1 MVSQIFRLLM
11 IIAALCLLPGLTAA
25 NEPLRILALG
35 DSLTAGFGLKPS
47 DGFTVQLQRSLAAR
61 GISAV
66 VLNAGVSGDTTAG
79 GLSRLPQA
87 LEQFQ
92 PDILIIEL
100 GGNDGLRGLGND
112 QTRDHL
118 DQMITLAR
126 AAHSRPLLLGMM
138 LPPNFGKAFTEKF
151 LQIYRDLAEQRRV
164 PLVPFFLEGVA
175 DRPDWMQGDGIHPNA
190 AGQPLMLEH
199 VWTQLQPLLDEEM
212 AGGMG
217 SAHSPTILK

>member
-1 MVSQIFRLLM
+1 MFVISNVP
-11 IIAALCLLPGLTAA
+11 AA
-25 NEPLRILALG
+25 EPVILVLG
-35 DSLTAGFGLKPS
+35 DSLSAAYGIERSRGWVALLQDRLQKAGYPH
-47 DGFTVQLQRSLAAR
+47 R
-61 GISAV
+61 V
-66 VLNAGVSGDTTAG
+66 VNASISGDTSAG

-199 VWTQLQPLLDEEM
+199 VWAQLQPLLDEEM

-217 SAHSPTILK
+217 ALTPPRF

>member
-1 MVSQIFRLLM
+1 MSNVP
-11 IIAALCLLPGLTAA
+11 AA
-25 NEPLRILALG
+25 EPVILVLG
-35 DSLTAGFGLKPS
+35 DSLSAAYGIERSRGWVALLQHRLQQAGYPH
-47 DGFTVQLQRSLAAR
+47 R
-61 GISAV
+61 V
-66 VLNAGVSGDTTAG
+66 VNASISGDTTAG
-79 GLSRLPQA
+79 GLTRLPQA

-92 PDILIIEL
+92 PDVLIIEL
-100 GGNDGLRGLGND
+100 GGNDGLRGLGNR

-138 LPPNFGKAFTEKF
+138 LPPNFGTAFTEKF
-151 LQIYRDLAEQRRV
+151 LRIYQDLAEQRRV

-199 VWTQLQPLLDEEM
+199 VWAQLQPMLDGAV
-212 AGGMG
+212 AGDMG
-217 SAHSPTILK
+217 SAHSRTILK

>member
-1 MVSQIFRLLM
+1 MFVISNVP
-11 IIAALCLLPGLTAA
+11 AA
-25 NEPLRILALG
+25 EPVILVLG
-35 DSLTAGFGLKPS
+35 DSLSAAYGIERNRGWVALLQNRLQQAGYPH
-47 DGFTVQLQRSLAAR
+47 R
-61 GISAV
+61 V
-66 VLNAGVSGDTTAG
+66 VNASISGDTTAG

-100 GGNDGLRGLGND
+100 GGNDGLRGLGNR

-138 LPPNFGKAFTEKF
+138 LPPNFGKVFTEKF

-199 VWTQLQPLLDEEM
+199 VWAQLEPMLDGEI
-212 AGGMG
+212 AGSMG
-217 SAHSPTILK
+217 SAHSRTILK

>member
-1 MVSQIFRLLM
+1 MKKLFLLLM
-11 IIAALCLLPGLTAA
+11 FVISNVPAA
-25 NEPLRILALG
+25 EPVILVLG
-35 DSLTAGFGLKPS
+35 DSLSAAYGIERSRGWVALLQDRLQQAGYPH
-47 DGFTVQLQRSLAAR
+47 R
-61 GISAV
+61 V
-66 VLNAGVSGDTTAG
+66 VNASISGDTTAG

-138 LPPNFGKAFTEKF
+138 LPPNFGKTFTEKF

-199 VWTQLQPLLDEEM
+199 VWAQLQPLLDEEM

>member
-1 MVSQIFRLLM
+1 MKKLFLLLM
-11 IIAALCLLPGLTAA
+11 FVISNVPAA
-25 NEPLRILALG
+25 EPVILVLG
-35 DSLTAGFGLKPS
+35 DSLSAAYGIERSRGWVALLQNRLQQAGYPH
-47 DGFTVQLQRSLAAR
+47 R
-61 GISAV
+61 V
-66 VLNAGVSGDTTAG
+66 VNASISGDTTAG

-87 LEQFQ
+87 LAQFQ

-100 GGNDGLRGLGND
+100 GGNDGLRGLGNR

-126 AAHSRPLLLGMM
+126 AARSRPLLLGMM

-190 AGQPLMLEH
+190 SGQPLMLEH
-199 VWTQLQPLLDEEM
+199 VWAQLQPLLDEEV

>member
-1 MVSQIFRLLM
+1 MFVISNVP
-11 IIAALCLLPGLTAA
+11 AA
-25 NEPLRILALG
+25 EPVILVLG
-35 DSLTAGFGLKPS
+35 DSLSAAYGIERSRGWVALLQDRLQQAGYPH
-47 DGFTVQLQRSLAAR
+47 R
-61 GISAV
+61 V
-66 VLNAGVSGDTTAG
+66 VNASISGDTTAG

>member
-1 MVSQIFRLLM
+1 MFVISNVP
-11 IIAALCLLPGLTAA
+11 AA
-25 NEPLRILALG
+25 EPVILVLG
-35 DSLTAGFGLKPS
+35 DSLSAAYGIERSRGWVALLQDRLQQAGYPH
-47 DGFTVQLQRSLAAR
+47 R
-61 GISAV
+61 V
-66 VLNAGVSGDTTAG
+66 VNASISGDTTAG

-138 LPPNFGKAFTEKF
+138 LPPNFGKTFTEKF

-199 VWTQLQPLLDEEM
+199 VWAQLQPLLDEEM

>member
-1 MVSQIFRLLM
+1 MKKLFLLLM
-11 IIAALCLLPGLTAA
+11 FVISNVPAA
-25 NEPLRILALG
+25 EPVILVLG
-35 DSLTAGFGLKPS
+35 DSLSAAYGIERSRGWVALLQDRLQKAGYPH
-47 DGFTVQLQRSLAAR
+47 R
-61 GISAV
+61 V
-66 VLNAGVSGDTTAG
+66 VNASISGDTSAG

-199 VWTQLQPLLDEEM
+199 VWAQLQPLLDEEM

-217 SAHSPTILK
+217 ALTPPRF

>member
-1 MVSQIFRLLM
+1 MKKLFLLLM
-11 IIAALCLLPGLTAA
+11 FVISNVPAA
-25 NEPLRILALG
+25 EPVILVLG
-35 DSLTAGFGLKPS
+35 DSLSAAYGIERSRGWVALLQDRLQQAGYPH
-47 DGFTVQLQRSLAAR
+47 R
-61 GISAV
+61 V
-66 VLNAGVSGDTTAG
+66 VNASISGDTTAG

-199 VWTQLQPLLDEEM
+199 VWAQLQPLLDEEM

>member
-1 MVSQIFRLLM
+1 MKKLFLLLM
-11 IIAALCLLPGLTAA
+11 FVISNVPAA
-25 NEPLRILALG
+25 EPVILVLG
-35 DSLTAGFGLKPS
+35 DSLSAAYGIERSRGWVALLQDRLQQAGYPH
-47 DGFTVQLQRSLAAR
+47 R
-61 GISAV
+61 V
-66 VLNAGVSGDTTAG
+66 VNASISGDTTAG

>member
-1 MVSQIFRLLM
+1 MFVISNVP
-11 IIAALCLLPGLTAA
+11 AA
-25 NEPLRILALG
+25 EPVILVLG
-35 DSLTAGFGLKPS
+35 DSLSAAYGIERSRGWVALLQNRLQQAGYPH
-47 DGFTVQLQRSLAAR
+47 R
-61 GISAV
+61 V
-66 VLNAGVSGDTTAG
+66 VNASISGDTTAG

-87 LEQFQ
+87 LAQFQ

-100 GGNDGLRGLGND
+100 GGNDGLRGLGNR

-126 AAHSRPLLLGMM
+126 AARSRPLLLGMM

-190 AGQPLMLEH
+190 SGQPLMLEH
-199 VWTQLQPLLDEEM
+199 VWAQLQPLLDEEV

>member
-1 MVSQIFRLLM
+1 MFVISNVP
-11 IIAALCLLPGLTAA
+11 AA
-25 NEPLRILALG
+25 EPVILVLG
-35 DSLTAGFGLKPS
+35 DSLSAAYGIERSRGWVALLQDRLQQAGYPH
-47 DGFTVQLQRSLAAR
+47 R
-61 GISAV
+61 V
-66 VLNAGVSGDTTAG
+66 VNASISGDTTAG

-199 VWTQLQPLLDEEM
+199 VWAQLQPLLDEEM